1 MSIQPDRDLLDALR
15 AALYK
20 AEADH
25 RPETPALT
33 DLKRIL
39 RDRIAKLESTAHAV
53 DAR

>member
-1 MSIQPDRDLLDALR
+1 MSIQPNHDLLEALR

-25 RPETPALT
+25 RPETPAFA

-39 RDRIAKLESTAHAV
+39 RERIAKLESNARLV